1 MAFSQQ
7 HLEILSEMGIPVWVR
22 RSSSAAQAETPTHIE
37 NAETTAVTSTALPE
51 TRWLICVE
59 STELTSAEMH
69 LLKAI
74 CQACRIPVNDWALI
88 TQAQIA
94 ELPGVSD
101 QSRRVLCLASNLWSS
116 IQSVFATTETQL
128 FIVDAMHL
136 IASPSLAEMLAD
148 TRAKALLWSR
158 LKAYARPD

>member
-1 MAFSQQ
+1 MSFTQQ
-7 HLEILSEMGIPVWVR
+7 HLEVLSEMGIPVWVR
-22 RSSSAAQAETPTHIE
+22 RTSPTARTASSHTG
-37 NAETTAVTSTALPE
+37 NTAVTSTALPE

-74 CQACRIPVNDWALI
+74 CQACRIPADDWALI

-94 ELPGVSD
+94 DLPAVSD
-101 QSRRVLCLASNLWSS
+101 QPRRVLCLAPALWSA
-116 IQSVFATTETQL
+116 IQSTFATAEEQVVT
-128 FIVDAMHL
+128 VDAMHL

-148 TRAKALLWSR
+148 AREKARLWSR
-158 LKAYARPD
+158 IKAYAGQG